1 MEKFSCFKCEK
12 CGKQTYL
19 KHAVCMSCRGRN
31 LKQVDLEGTG
41 KVVTY
46 TKLFATP
53 EGIEEMPLVLGILEF
68 GDAVRVTGQI
78 LNQDVKI
85 GDKVRPVWGKIRK
98 AQGKDVFGFRF
109 ETIDQ

>member
-1 MEKFSCFKCEK
+1 MEDFSCFKCEK
-12 CGKQTYL
+12 CGKRTYL
-19 KHAVCMSCRGRN
+19 KHAICPSCKGRIFKKN
-31 LKQVDLEGTG
+31 HLEEIGTII
-41 KVVTY
+41 TFTQLY
-46 TKLFATP
+46 ATS